1 MTTQPTISEGA
12 TGHVV
17 RWAQYLLV
25 RRELSY
31 SDIDGIFG
39 PYTRAAVESFQ
50 AGAGLVVDGVVGPIT
65 WGALGGDAP
74 QPPTLRR
81 GSNGEIV
88 ATLQT
93 VLNEGRGDFSS
104 DSDPALVVDGVFGPK
119 TAAAVEGTQE
129 LAGAVVDGVVGF
141 QTWALPVHAAGQVI
155 ADLCGVTGPGSS

>member
-1 MTTQPTISEGA
+1 MSTQPTIKQGA

-39 PYTRAAVESFQ
+39 PHTRAAVERFQ
-50 AGAGLVVDGVVGPIT
+50 TDAGLVVDGVVGPIT

-74 QPPTLRR
+74 QPPTLRQ
-81 GSNGEIV
+81 GSKDAVV

-93 VLNEGRGDFSS
+93 VLNEGRGDFSP
-104 DSDPALVVDGVFGPK
+104 DTDPPLVVDGAFGPK
-119 TAAAVEGTQE
+119 TAAAVEGTQQ
-129 LAGAVVDGVVGF
+129 LAGAVVDGVVGL